1 VSLVH
6 PECALDSFRHKPIE
20 SAGGTPIA
28 ACYVAVLAQK
38 AISELSPGSGAAK
51 SEGLALQLIQAFY

>member
-28 ACYVAVLAQK
+28 AVAVLAQK

-51 SEGLALQLIQAFY
+51 SEDLALQLSQAFY